1 MKPCVGIPQAR
12 TAGFSLLEMMISVSV
27 LFIIAGGA
35 FSAMVYSQKS
45 YQGTSQRV
53 YMHAGVRGAA
63 ELMAQEIGQ
72 AGAGPYSGA
81 GEVGVYPTG
90 IYSVSATTLSL
101 YGDMNGDGNL
111 WYIQYV
117 CDGTTNHTLTRSA
130 TCFQGSGGG
139 CTVSSSIATAVTLVE
154 NVQPNPPTSS
164 PTPCFQSGTT
174 TAGSYTIFSQ
184 IIFTI
189 TVQTPY
195 VDPQTG
201 SYVTMTKSLLNLA
214 PRNMMSAIEL
224 ANVGMTNR
232 LLATPTSLPH

>member
-1 MKPCVGIPQAR
+1 MKPCVGMPQAR
-12 TAGFSLLEMMISVSV
+12 SAGFSLLEMMISVAV
-27 LFIIAGGA
+27 LFVIAGGA

-72 AGAGPYSGA
+72 AGAGPYSGT

-101 YGDMNGDGNL
+101 YGDMNSDGNL

-139 CTVSSSIATAVTLVE
+139 CTVSSTLATAVTLVD
-154 NVQPNPPTSS
+154 NVYANPGGTN
-164 PTPCFQSGTT
+164 CFQSSTT
-174 TAGSYTIFSQ
+174 TAGSYTIVSQ
-184 IIFTI
+184 ILFTI

-232 LLATPTSLPH
+232 LLSTPTSLPH